1 MCVCVVC
8 VYICVSDTAP
18 TVEQE
23 ETAFCWVQ
31 IKVTEST
38 ITHRFEMMRLFRLG
52 EKNNSA
58 TATLHMAL
66 IASNEVMKE
75 TPALPDL
82 LSCSAR
88 CSACLC
94 ECLAIKNNWEA
105 GLPLNLPRVPVMI

>member
-1 MCVCVVC
+1 M
-8 VYICVSDTAP
+8 T
-18 TVEQE
+18 
-23 ETAFCWVQ
+23 
-31 IKVTEST
+31 KST

-52 EKNNSA
+52 GKKHTSVS
-58 TATLHMAL
+58 ATLHMAL

>member
-1 MCVCVVC
+1 MCVCVH
-8 VYICVSDTAP
+8 ICVNDTAP
-18 TVEQE
+18 AVEQE

-52 EKNNSA
+52 GKNNSV